1 MTGEKPVIN
10 AAHKRQAKQA
20 VVEAWDTMRPLL
32 ADAVAHDE
40 AWVRRYMPSL
50 DDIDN
55 YFHGSI
61 DRFALLLQAITAQ
74 LPPGSRVLDAGAGYG
89 FQPIAFRQ
97 AGFEAHA
104 SDIYETLPIYAPLE
118 VHYRRWHLEADPAP
132 YANDSFDAV
141 VLAQTIEHFTYS
153 PRHALEEI
161 VRITRPG
168 GLILIDAPNISSFH
182 NISRLIRGKT
192 IMWNMKAHYLE
203 QEPLVTHGIPYYDRH
218 NHELCRQDMRD
229 IAEYF
234 GLDMLAC
241 RFYSPHNK
249 KRGRLAIAVS
259 RIRDLA
265 PLWRKGI
272 YAMMRVPA

>member
-1 MTGEKPVIN
+1 MSEGTPVLD
-10 AAHKRQAKQA
+10 AAHRRQARQA
-20 VVEAWDTMRPLL
+20 VIRAWDTMRPLL

-50 DDIDN
+50 DDIEN
-55 YFHGSI
+55 YFYGSI
-61 DRFALLLQAITAQ
+61 DRFALLLQAIAVR
-74 LPPGSRVLDAGAGYG
+74 LPAGSRVLDAGAGYG
-89 FQPIAFRQ
+89 MQPIAFGQ

-104 SDIYETLPIYAPLE
+104 SDIYETLPIYEPLG

-132 YANDSFDAV
+132 YADDAFDAV
-141 VLAQTIEHFTYS
+141 ILAQTIEHFTYS
-153 PRHALEEI
+153 PRHAIEEL

-168 GLILIDAPNISSFH
+168 GVILIDAPNISSFH

-192 IMWNMKAHYLE
+192 IMWSMKKHYLE
-203 QEPLVTHGIPYYDRH
+203 QEPLITHGIPYYDRH

-234 GLDMLAC
+234 GLDLLAC
-241 RFYSPHNK
+241 RFYSPHNR
-249 KRGRLAIAVS
+249 KRGQLANAVS

-272 YAMMRVPA
+272 YAVMRVPA